1 MKSIAVALASLAVA
15 TAAWAQPSDG
25 EVTKIDKPGARVT
38 LKHNGVKNLD
48 MPPMAMAFR
57 VRDPKVLD
65 GLAVGDK
72 VRFAADKVDGNYT
85 VTTLQKAR

>member
-1 MKSIAVALASLAVA
+1 MKRFATVIALLIAG
-15 TAAWAQPSDG
+15 AAFAQTTDG

-48 MPPMAMAFR
+48 MPPMSMAFK

-72 VRFAADKVDGNYT
+72 VRFAADKVDGSYV
-85 VTTLQKAR
+85 VTTLQKAN

>member
-1 MKSIAVALASLAVA
+1 MKRFATILALLVAG
-15 TAAWAQPSDG
+15 AAFAQTTDG

-48 MPPMAMAFR
+48 MPPMAMAFK

-72 VRFAADKVDGNYT
+72 VRFAADKVDGSFV
-85 VTTLQKAR
+85 VTTLQKAN

>member
-1 MKSIAVALASLAVA
+1 MKRIATILALLAA
-15 TAAWAQPSDG
+15 GAAFAQTTDG
-25 EVTKIDKPGARVT
+25 EVTKIDKPSARVT

-48 MPPMAMAFR
+48 MPPMAMAFK

-72 VRFAADKVDGNYT
+72 VRFAADKVDGSFV
-85 VTTLQKAR
+85 VTTLQKAN